1 MTMIAR
7 LAPYTLDFLLRTVEK
22 AGMTGRRT
30 RSFRIGDVAAAFS
43 VVLVLASCAS
53 VQHTVGGWF
62 GAATPTPSPAP
73 ETKAAQPRVYYAGA
87 EGLKLYSEPS
97 VSSKVVGSLTLHEK
111 VTRSKVERGYA
122 YVESAKSGVK
132 GWVNN
137 AQLLWR
143 LPTAPTTAAPA
154 PEAQPEEAVAPTGEE
169 PQAPV
174 APEAA
179 ATAAEPTAMPTNT
192 AVAAPRSPTATPRGV
207 APSIFNPY

>member
-1 MTMIAR
+1 MTAR
-7 LAPYTLDFLLRTVEK
+7 LASLDLLLWTVQK
-22 AGMTGRRT
+22 AGMMGRRAK
-30 RSFRIGDVAAAFS
+30 SLRIGGVAGAFS
-43 VVLVLASCAS
+43 IALVVASCAS

-62 GAATPTPSPAP
+62 GGATPTP
-73 ETKAAQPRVYYAGA
+73 ETKPVPGAQLPPRTYYAGA
-87 EGLKLYSEPS
+87 EGLKVYSEPS

-143 LPTAPTTAAPA
+143 LPTAPATAAPA

-169 PQAPV
+169 PEAPV